1 MKLLCKGYKT
11 CPRREECPYVNS
23 SNMTLQEMA
32 DWKKGNIGD
41 AKSVSLK
48 SCRKALEGK
57 CPTCGTKVFKF
68 VKS

>member
-1 MKLLCKGYKT
+1 MVEAYCVKC
-11 CPRREECPYVNS
+11 R
-23 SNMTLQEMA
+23 
-32 DWKKGNIGD
+32 KKVNIGD

-48 SCRKALEGK
+48 SGRKALEGK